1 MKNKQ
6 NFEISD
12 YFQRIPVFPSV
23 AMSADGRR
31 LAYISSIT
39 GSPQIWVGEIE
50 GKSGLL
56 SYPKPLTSSK
66 TEQPHIMAT
75 SLQWIGNDALV
86 CLMDRHG
93 DEMTFIEIINL
104 RDGSRFQIP
113 SVEGARD
120 YLGFVSDDFKS
131 IYFTSNRTHPEA
143 QGLYSFDLKTKKVK
157 CHYHDPKQTCE
168 WSEGIHYKGEMLFSK
183 TTGNHSNTLHALN
196 LKTGRIRDL
205 SNFEA
210 VSISPIGIE
219 ADGRILVLSNY
230 SRQFN
235 GLAHFD
241 PGDQSFEFIGR
252 DQWDVEEAQLSADH
266 KTLIST
272 RNIAGKS
279 AFELYAFPSMKPKP
293 LEFSALGVIES
304 VSGARSGNS
313 ACFSF
318 VSSTSPRDFYLLD
331 IKTPSVRRLTD
342 NWTSRVPQKDLLAP
356 KLIQYES
363 NRKKIYSWLFLP
375 KGAKRDGQRPV
386 IIWPH
391 GGPQFQERAAFRP
404 IIQYL
409 ASRGFAI
416 WAPNPTGSTGFGKDF
431 TDAIS
436 GQWGTADLP
445 DMENGIAWLKS
456 SGWIDEKKIA
466 IMGGSYGG
474 YMTLRSITR
483 FPKVFQAAVDIFGV
497 SNLLT
502 FVKSVPP
509 DWRPFMDRMVG
520 NAERDA
526 DRLREQSP
534 VFELDK
540 IKCPLLVIQGALD
553 PRVVKAE
560 SDQVVETLRQQGRK
574 VEYLVFPDEG
584 HGFLKLEN
592 ELKAY
597 SAAAEFLQKHLRPKK

>member
-1 MKNKQ
+1 
-6 NFEISD
+6 
-12 YFQRIPVFPSV
+12 
-23 AMSADGRR
+23 
-31 LAYISSIT
+31 
-39 GSPQIWVGEIE
+39 
-50 GKSGLL
+50 
-56 SYPKPLTSSK
+56 
-66 TEQPHIMAT
+66 
-75 SLQWIGNDALV
+75 
-86 CLMDRHG
+86 
-93 DEMTFIEIINL
+93 
-104 RDGSRFQIP
+104 
-113 SVEGARD
+113 
-120 YLGFVSDDFKS
+120 
-131 IYFTSNRTHPEA
+131 
-143 QGLYSFDLKTKKVK
+143 
-157 CHYHDPKQTCE
+157 
-168 WSEGIHYKGEMLFSK
+168 MLFSK